1 MARQE
6 RTLQICHSFYS
17 SNRTSFNRTSFGRRS
32 KAARPTALLPT
43 PRNVKGPARRQGAPI
58 PTNRSFA
65 TEAFATEAFGTTA
78 LEPGSQGR
86 PELQAPEL
94 ASQRHPLPEP

>member
-43 PRNVKGPARRQGAPI
+43 PRNVKGPARPPRRADP
-58 PTNRSFA
+58 N
-65 TEAFATEAFGTTA
+65 
-78 LEPGSQGR
+78 EPFVR
-86 PELQAPEL
+86 D
-94 ASQRHPLPEP
+94 